1 MGRVIAIVLVIAA
14 VGIGALVVLQR
25 QGLVSV
31 PVLANVGGGR
41 QPEEPTFEA
50 IDLSRGSIASTVSAT
65 GNIEPEAEVSL
76 SFDSTGKVTQVLVT
90 EGQAVRSGQLLAQLD
105 IEAFQLARDEALVG
119 QKIAQAKL
127 NKLIAEADEGDLA
140 LARARI
146 TASQAAIA
154 AAEAN
159 LDARRAENQDL
170 TAGLSAADRAE
181 LDAAVKEAEAA
192 WRQAES
198 TRDEAEANR
207 EKIRNQSLVDRV
219 EEKEIEAAEARFYQS
234 VHAVDA
240 SDHAAKAARARL
252 DSALDPPTQAERAS
266 AQHLIAQAEETL
278 RQAYATLIENQ
289 NSLRDLEEGPDV
301 EDVDI
306 ARSEL
311 DQARISYEKAQLNI
325 ENAQLL
331 APRDGVVSTVNV
343 RVGELFSGTTA
354 AIVLSD
360 LASYHMK
367 VQVDEIDVRQVQ
379 TGQEVRLVLDAL
391 PDTDIAGRVTSISP
405 TANEVGS
412 TITYEVEIVPE
423 PTEAPLRAGMSAT
436 AIITTAR
443 VDNVLLIP
451 NRYVQFDRDKN
462 KYYVQKVVSGAPVL
476 AEINIGLRNERE
488 SQILAGLSDGDQI
501 ALLSVDR
508 QQQLA
513 SAIFGGG

>member
-1 MGRVIAIVLVIAA
+1 MGRVIAIFLIVAA
-14 VGIGALVVLQR
+14 VGIGVLVVLQR
-25 QGLVSV
+25 QGLMSI
-31 PVLANVGGGR
+31 PVLAVGVGR
-41 QPEEPTFEA
+41 QPEEPAFEA

-90 EGQAVRSGQLLAQLD
+90 EGQAVRQGQLLAQLD

-127 NKLIAEADEGDLA
+127 NKLVVEADEGDLA

-146 TASQAAIA
+146 NVSQAAIA

-159 LDARRAENQDL
+159 LNARRAEYQDL
-170 TAGLSAADRAE
+170 IAGLSAADRAE
-181 LDAAVKEAEAA
+181 LDAALRQAEAA
-192 WRQAES
+192 VDEARSNLEQ
-198 TRDEAEANR
+198 TRDKR
-207 EKIRNQSLVDRV
+207 HV
-219 EEKEIEAAEARFYQS
+219 EEEEIDAAEARLAQMNY
-234 VHAVDA
+234 
-240 SDHAAKAARARL
+240 AAKVARARL
-252 DSALDPPTQAERAS
+252 DSALDPPTQAELAS
-266 AQHLIAQAEETL
+266 AQHLIAQGEETL
-278 RQAYATLIENQ
+278 RQAYAALIENQ

-331 APRDGVVSTVNV
+331 APRDGVVSTANV
-343 RVGELFSGTTA
+343 RVGELFSGTTP

-360 LASYHMK
+360 LESYHMK

-391 PDTDIAGRVTSISP
+391 PDADLAGRVTSISP

-462 KYYVQKVVSGAPVL
+462 KYYVQKVVNGAPVL

-501 ALLSVDR
+501 ALLAVDR

>member
-31 PVLANVGGGR
+31 PALANVGGGR

-90 EGQAVRSGQLLAQLD
+90 EGQAVRNGQLLAQLD

-146 TASQAAIA
+146 NASQAAIA

-159 LDARRAENQDL
+159 LNARRAEHQDL
-170 TAGLSAADRAE
+170 TAGLSDADRAE

-192 WRQAES
+192 LNRARSNYEKTS
-198 TRDEAEANR
+198 DPSRIHTERLEEEDIEMAEAERDQA
-207 EKIRNQSLVDRV
+207 D
-219 EEKEIEAAEARFYQS
+219 Y
-234 VHAVDA
+234 
-240 SDHAAKAARARL
+240 AAKAARARL
-252 DSALDPPTQAERAS
+252 DSALDPPTQAELAS
-266 AQHLIAQAEETL
+266 AQHLIAQGEETL

-360 LASYHMK
+360 LESYHMK

-391 PDTDIAGRVTSISP
+391 PDADIAGRVTSISP

>member
-1 MGRVIAIVLVIAA
+1 MGRVIAIVLVVAA
-14 VGIGALVVLQR
+14 VGIGAMVALQR
-25 QGLVSV
+25 LGLVSV
-31 PVLANVGGGR
+31 PLLANVGGGG
-41 QPEEPTFEA
+41 QPEEPAFEA

-90 EGQAVRSGQLLAQLD
+90 EGQAVRQGQLLAQLD

-127 NKLIAEADEGDLA
+127 NKLIVDADEGDLA

-154 AAEAN
+154 AAQAN
-159 LDARRAENQDL
+159 LKARRAERDDL
-170 TAGLSAADRAE
+170 NTGLPDADKAE
-181 LDAAVKEAEAA
+181 LEAA
-192 WRQAES
+192 LNQANSSVNES
-198 TRDEAEANR
+198 EANR
-207 EKIRNQSLVDRV
+207 ERLRSKALVDRV
-219 EEKEIEAAEARFYQS
+219 EEKEHEVAEAQYDQS
-234 VHAVDA
+234 VY
-240 SDHAAKAARARL
+240 AAQAARARL
-252 DSALDPPTQAERAS
+252 DSALADAVPTQAQLAS
-266 AQHLIAQAEETL
+266 AEHLIAQGEETL
-278 RQAYATLIENQ
+278 RQAYATLVENQ

-301 EDVDI
+301 QDVDI
-306 ARSEL
+306 ARAEL

-360 LASYHMK
+360 LESYHMK

-462 KYYVQKVVSGAPVL
+462 KYYVQKVVNDTPVL

>member
-1 MGRVIAIVLVIAA
+1 MGRVIAFVLVVAA
-14 VGIGALVVLQR
+14 IGIGVLVVLQR

-127 NKLIAEADEGDLA
+127 NKLITEADEGDLA

-146 TASQAAIA
+146 NASQAAIA

-159 LDARRAENQDL
+159 LNARRAEHQDL
-170 TAGLSAADRAE
+170 STGLSAADRAE
-181 LDAAVKEAEAA
+181 LEEALRQAEFTADERRSDLAKTRDTYRVEDEDIDMAEARLNQSDAAVK
-192 WRQAES
+192 
-198 TRDEAEANR
+198 
-207 EKIRNQSLVDRV
+207 V
-219 EEKEIEAAEARFYQS
+219 
-234 VHAVDA
+234 
-240 SDHAAKAARARL
+240 ARARL
-252 DSALDPPTQAERAS
+252 KSALDPPTQAELAS
-266 AQHLIAQAEETL
+266 AQHLIAQGEETL

-360 LASYHMK
+360 LESYHMK

>member
-1 MGRVIAIVLVIAA
+1 MGRVIAFVLVVAA
-14 VGIGALVVLQR
+14 IGIGALVVLQR

-127 NKLIAEADEGDLA
+127 NKLITEADEGDLA

-146 TASQAAIA
+146 NASQTAIA

-159 LDARRAENQDL
+159 LNARQEEHKAL
-170 TAGLSAADRAE
+170 GTGLSVADRDE

-192 WRQAES
+192 LNRAYSHLEK
-198 TRDEAEANR
+198 TRVTYRSDFNVNEEDIDMAEAEW
-207 EKIRNQSLVDRV
+207 NQ
-219 EEKEIEAAEARFYQS
+219 
-234 VHAVDA
+234 
-240 SDHAAKAARARL
+240 AKHAARAAQARKT
-252 DSALDPPTQAERAS
+252 SALDPPTQAELA
-266 AQHLIAQAEETL
+266 AALHLIAQGRETL
-278 RQAYATLIENQ
+278 SQARAALIENQ

-360 LASYHMK
+360 LESYHMK

>member
-1 MGRVIAIVLVIAA
+1 MGRVIAFVLVVAA
-14 VGIGALVVLQR
+14 IGIGALVVLQR

-127 NKLIAEADEGDLA
+127 NKLITEADEGDLA

-146 TASQAAIA
+146 NAAQTAIA

-159 LDARRAENQDL
+159 LKARQAEH
-170 TAGLSAADRAE
+170 TALGTGLSVADRDE
-181 LDAAVKEAEAA
+181 LDAAEREAEATLYRA
-192 WRQAES
+192 RVNWEK
-198 TRDEAEANR
+198 TRDAEPIDHN
-207 EKIRNQSLVDRV
+207 VD
-219 EEKEIEAAEARFYQS
+219 EEDTAM
-234 VHAVDA
+234 
-240 SDHAAKAARARL
+240 AKADQNKAHYALQAARARKT
-252 DSALDPPTQAERAS
+252 SALDPPTEAELAS
-266 AQHLIAQAEETL
+266 ALHLIAQGRETL
-278 RQAYATLIENQ
+278 SQARAALIENQ

-360 LASYHMK
+360 LESYHMK

>member
-14 VGIGALVVLQR
+14 IGIGALVVLQR

-146 TASQAAIA
+146 NASQAAIA

-159 LDARRAENQDL
+159 LNARRAENQAL
-170 TAGLSAADRAE
+170 GALSAADEAE
-181 LDAAVKEAEAA
+181 LEAA

-198 TRDEAEANR
+198 AKDEADANK
-207 EKIRNQSLVDRV
+207 EKIRNQALVDPV
-219 EEKEIEAAEARFYQS
+219 EEKEIEAADARYYQS
-234 VHAVDA
+234 VHAVA
-240 SDHAAKAARARL
+240 AARARL
-252 DSALDPPTQAERAS
+252 NSAKDPPTQAERAS
-266 AQHLIAQAEETL
+266 ALHLIAQGRETL
-278 RQAYATLIENQ
+278 SQARAALIENQ

-325 ENAQLL
+325 KNAQLL

-360 LASYHMK
+360 LESYHMK